1 MNRLGVFVF
10 YDKEGIADRYIFYLL
25 KALHKSFTKL
35 IIVVNGFINDES
47 LSQMRSFSDDIF
59 IRENKGYDAGA
70 YKDVFAYY
78 ISAHELKAYDQ
89 IVLFNDSIFG
99 PLCSMENMWTFFERN
114 DMDFGGITKHP
125 FFFDDGGN
133 SFPSHIQSY
142 FLVVNNKMFTSRLF
156 TDFWCD
162 MSYPVTLYDAVSDF
176 ELKFTDYFEKAGF
189 VGKTLISELKYDGNP
204 YGLYIKEL
212 IQNYDMPFFKT
223 KCLAFTNPRYFDA
236 IDAVK
241 YIEKKSDYN
250 TKLIWEHIYRECY
263 KFDFSV
269 PFSYAEL
276 QTFYEKH
283 MHCYIYG
290 NGQYGKVIQAY
301 FLYRNWNIKG
311 VVVSDGQIQ
320 DGNEIYYSDVEL
332 DKNDGIIVALGKKNL
347 GQVINQISKDL
358 GKDQMLLPR
367 FIAK

>member
-10 YDKEGIADRYIFYLL
+10 YDKEGIADRYVFYLL

-47 LSQMRSFSDDIF
+47 LSQMKSFSDDIF

-212 IQNYDMPFFKT
+212 IQNYDMPFF
-223 KCLAFTNPRYFDA
+223 
-236 IDAVK
+236 
-241 YIEKKSDYN
+241 
-250 TKLIWEHIYRECY
+250 
-263 KFDFSV
+263 
-269 PFSYAEL
+269 
-276 QTFYEKH
+276 
-283 MHCYIYG
+283 
-290 NGQYGKVIQAY
+290 
-301 FLYRNWNIKG
+301 
-311 VVVSDGQIQ
+311 
-320 DGNEIYYSDVEL
+320 
-332 DKNDGIIVALGKKNL
+332 
-347 GQVINQISKDL
+347 
-358 GKDQMLLPR
+358 
-367 FIAK
+367 